1 MKMKDAFG
9 LPDMRKKLLAL
20 GKVLP
25 EGADGVDAVL
35 VLSKSEDM
43 YPSKQGS
50 FKYTCRKP
58 MTVE

>member
-1 MKMKDAFG
+1 MKGASG

-25 EGADGVDAVL
+25 EAADGVDAFL

-43 YPSKQGS
+43 YPSKRGS
-50 FKYTCRKP
+50 FISTSRKR
-58 MTVE
+58 MTLG